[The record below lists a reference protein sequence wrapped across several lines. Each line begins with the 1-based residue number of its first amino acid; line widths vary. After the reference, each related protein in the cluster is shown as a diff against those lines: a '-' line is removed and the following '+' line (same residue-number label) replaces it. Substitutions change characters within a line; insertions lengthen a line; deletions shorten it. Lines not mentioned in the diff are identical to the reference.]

1 MARADGVS
9 PPPSETSA
17 PSPCRSAKP
26 MLSTCSIVFTA
37 SKSAESTAEKM
48 SRKTIT
54 CSHYRGPTSSGNE
67 INTKLSNWEACKVFF
82 FFVTRV
88 PILQKIGRM
97 LKHLVPKFP
106 PDLSVCLKD
115 IAEKQVTMNL
125 KPDSRR
131 PRGCSDS

>member
-1 MARADGVS
+1 MNKKHEGLVFWHDSEHLVGHRPGEEGPASPPPPTHPVTAHASCPWMARADGVS

-17 PSPCRSAKP
+17 ASPCRSAKP

-67 INTKLSNWEACKVFF
+67 INTKLSNWEACKVIFCYES
-82 FFVTRV
+82 TY
-88 PILQKIGRM
+88 ITK
-97 LKHLVPKFP
+97 K
-106 PDLSVCLKD
+106 
-115 IAEKQVTMNL
+115 
-125 KPDSRR
+125 
-131 PRGCSDS
+131 